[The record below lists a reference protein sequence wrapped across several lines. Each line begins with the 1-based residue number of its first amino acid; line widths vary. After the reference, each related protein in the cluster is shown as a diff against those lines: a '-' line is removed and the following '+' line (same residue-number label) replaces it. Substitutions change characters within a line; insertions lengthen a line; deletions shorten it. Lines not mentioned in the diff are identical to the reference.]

1 MTPMVLTLQEV
12 PDAPARP
19 IRLGLSTGRNALIE
33 RLETMALFGVSH
45 VSFNLR
51 PNDRPVE
58 ELLRE
63 LAGVRPAALPR
74 IRRIEPLQ

>member
-1 MTPMVLTLQEV
+1 MTPMVLTLQED

-33 RLETMALFGVSH
+33 HLETMALFGVSH

-58 ELLRE
+58 ELLQE
-63 LAGVRPAALPR
+63 LAEYVLPR
-74 IRRIEPLQ
+74 FPASGA